1 MNKRRILLAAIVILF
16 AALNCL
22 LCRAQSHTSPRQNV
36 DRIIVVKSTR
46 TMTLMSGGKVFKTYK
61 VALGTVPVGAKEK
74 QGDHKT
80 PEGEYFVQAK
90 IPNSRF
96 HKALLVSYPNAA
108 DRAHA
113 RKMRVNPGGEIE
125 IHGLGSEFGW
135 LGALHR
141 QTDWTDGCIAVT
153 NEEIDEIYSLVDDG
167 TPIEIKP

>member
-1 MNKRRILLAAIVILF
+1 
-16 AALNCL
+16 
-22 LCRAQSHTSPRQNV
+22 
-36 DRIIVVKSTR
+36 
-46 TMTLMSGGKVFKTYK
+46 MTLMSGGKIIKTYR
-61 VALGTVPVGAKEK
+61 VALGTVPVSPKEQ

-80 PEGEYFVQAK
+80 PEGDYFVQTK

-108 DRAHA
+108 DRARA
-113 RKMRVNPGGEIE
+113 RKMGVNPGGEIE

-153 NEEIDEIYSLVDDG
+153 NEEIDEIYPLVEVG
-167 TPIEIKP
+167 TPIEIRP